1 MQDLGKSS
9 RMLTFPPRNQPQ
21 ENESS
26 VVMGR
31 GGEGQTG
38 GAGIKTERGI
48 AGSFLSSG
56 YSIFGGVWHC
66 GQIQNL
72 DPLVVGSLCA

>member
-1 MQDLGKSS
+1 MKALLSWDG
-9 RMLTFPPRNQPQ
+9 
-21 ENESS
+21 
-26 VVMGR
+26 G

-38 GAGIKTERGI
+38 GAGIKTEWGI
-48 AGSFLSSG
+48 SGSFLSSG